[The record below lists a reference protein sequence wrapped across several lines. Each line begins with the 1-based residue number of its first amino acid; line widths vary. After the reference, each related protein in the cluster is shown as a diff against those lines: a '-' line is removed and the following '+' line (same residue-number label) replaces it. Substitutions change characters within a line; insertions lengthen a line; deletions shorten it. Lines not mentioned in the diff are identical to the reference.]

1 MNGVDGPGVG
11 PQLRAA
17 LDRLADEVKDGLRH
31 GFFEI
36 HVTCETG
43 SGAKRHMVIQAGKS
57 HKFTIPV
64 SEIPA

>member
-1 MNGVDGPGVG
+1 MNGVSGQGVG

-17 LDRLADEVKDGLRH
+17 LNRLTDEVNEGLRH

-36 HVTCETG
+36 RVTCETG
-43 SGAKRHMVIQAGKS
+43 SGAKRHMLIQAGKS

-64 SEIPA
+64 NEIPE